1 MRVLLILSIFIIAIS
16 SCSEN
21 RVIKLD
27 VIKYELPWI
36 DSFAVQNT
44 IINRVVVPD
53 NFVRIQTAKNSFAH
67 WLRRLPLKAGKP
79 LVGLYNNK
87 NKRNQSSHMYVLD
100 LDVGK
105 RDLQQCADATMR
117 LRAEYLF
124 NNGKTD
130 SIHFDYTN
138 GANVAYNTWKK
149 GYFPVPGSGK
159 VTWKKSSKNDESYT
173 SFKKYLLQIF
183 NYAGT
188 LSLSRELKKIPLEQ
202 ISPGDI
208 LCTGGSPGHA
218 VMVMDVAIDEE
229 TCEKIFLLGQGGTPA
244 QEMHIIKNPR
254 DSRLSP
260 WYKVSDIGKTIRT
273 TNWVFSRNSLMRWV

>member
-1 MRVLLILSIFIIAIS
+1 MRVISILFLLILFAS

-21 RVIKLD
+21 RIRELD
-27 VIKYELPWI
+27 TIKYELPWV

-53 NFVRIQTAKNSFAH
+53 NFVRIEAATNTFAH
-67 WLRRLPLKAGKP
+67 WLRRLPLKEGKP
-79 LVGLYNNK
+79 SVTLYNNK
-87 NKRNQSSHMYVLD
+87 MKRNQSAHLYVLD
-100 LDVGK
+100 LDVGE

-117 LRAEYLF
+117 LRAEYLYYHD
-124 NNGKTD
+124 KID
-130 SIHFDYTN
+130 SIHFNYTN
-138 GANVAYNTWKK
+138 GASVAFDTWSK

-159 VTWKKSSKNDESYT
+159 VTWKSSSKNDKSYA
-173 SFKKYLLQIF
+173 SFKEYLLQIF

-188 LSLSRELKKIPLEQ
+188 LSLSRELKSIPLEQ

-208 LCTGGSPGHA
+208 LCTGGSPGYA
-218 VMVMDVAIDEE
+218 VMVMDVAIDKE

-244 QEMHIIKNPR
+244 QEMHIIKNPKNR
-254 DSRLSP
+254 SLSP
-260 WYKVSDIGKTIRT
+260 WYKVSDIGNVIRT